1 MDDLPR
7 AKGKRVLCPERC
19 NYRDKNAPFCGV
31 CIPKILNELG
41 LDRKR
46 KEKTHGRKEENRDRN
61 SD

>member
-7 AKGKRVLCPERC
+7 AKGKRVLCPDGC

-31 CIPKILNELG
+31 CIPKILNELV

-46 KEKTHGRKEENRDRN
+46 KEKTHGRKEEN
-61 SD
+61 